1 MTAPARLY
9 SSEDSAPFIKHC
21 RCLYTRMTHYRAVR
35 AATPPAGTRGALKRN
50 AALPSNI
57 RQHSRREWSVMQ
69 LFLCYSMRSLFSS
82 GGVTSNVPQEADPS
96 LPLDSRQCT
105 LRPQEFFVF
114 IPRRRGQ
121 LPSVARTNIGVQ
133 RGHPLLA
140 QVEKKLCG
148 TISASYSPTDRV

>member
-1 MTAPARLY
+1 MAAPARLY
-9 SSEDSAPFIKHC
+9 SSEDSAPLMKHC

-35 AATPPAGTRGALKRN
+35 AANPPAGTRGALKRN
-50 AALPSNI
+50 AALSSNI
-57 RQHSRREWSVMQ
+57 REYSRRESGVMQ
-69 LFLCYSMRSLFSS
+69 LFLCYLMKSLFSS

-105 LRPQEFFVF
+105 LHPQGFFDL

-148 TISASYSPTDRV
+148 TVSALYSPAD